1 METVLV
7 VEDDRAYARITTNW
21 LVKNGINAR
30 YVLSV
35 DSAKGFLEGYQK
47 QLELL

>member
-7 VEDDRAYARITTNW
+7 VEDDRVYARTTTNW

-35 DSAKGFLEGYQK
+35 DSAQVYLEGHK
-47 QLELL
+47 VD

>member
-7 VEDDRAYARITTNW
+7 VEDDRVYARTSTIW

-30 YVLSV
+30 
-35 DSAKGFLEGYQK
+35 
-47 QLELL
+47 